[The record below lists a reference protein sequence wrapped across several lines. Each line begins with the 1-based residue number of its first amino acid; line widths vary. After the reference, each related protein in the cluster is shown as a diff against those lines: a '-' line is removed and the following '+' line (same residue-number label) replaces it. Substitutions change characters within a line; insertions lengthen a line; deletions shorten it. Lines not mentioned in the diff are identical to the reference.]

1 MNEQQIPEKEP
12 TANNHAHKHLAHPY
26 KRILFF
32 GILALIFVG
41 IFCLVNLPSVSAF
54 LSDLGDLLSPVIIG
68 CVIAYLCNPIL
79 EFYEYRVLRRMSK
92 TGIRRGLS
100 LLLAILTMIGL
111 IALLLLMVIPE
122 LVDSLMN
129 LATNYEVYLDGLLGF
144 VQNII
149 NSLAAKFEFGTDV
162 IQDVQQ
168 LKDML
173 FEFLGEGED
182 LMNKI
187 ETFITEKNVV
197 GEGIDLIISIFS
209 TFFDI
214 ILGIIIALYILA
226 SKEKRIAQIRKFR
239 KAVLNDKQNSKVTEI
254 TNLVSH
260 TFSGYV
266 FGVLIDALV
275 VGVLTF
281 VLLTIFNVSPYNLLI
296 ATLCAVTN
304 IIPVFG
310 PFIGAIPSAFI
321 VLISNPSKF
330 FLFLI
335 LILLIQQIDG
345 NLLCPKIQGD
355 NTGISSLA
363 VLVTI
368 TIAGAEWGFVG
379 LLVGVPICAVII
391 ELVKRALDN
400 RLTAMGEP
408 TDTVAYY
415 PEDALGNAEKDVHY
429 EHSGLLYQYEHSA
442 LKPKVEKFKARLYKI
457 MGYKGKAEDPSK
469 DASQDAEAIL
479 PETEAQGPD
488 GDGAALADD
497 TTETVSDV
505 TAEDDAAEADGH
517 GEEAYAS
524 SAQTTSSNQNQ

>member
-1 MNEQQIPEKEP
+1 MDEHSNPERDPMTEDHSK
-12 TANNHAHKHLAHPY
+12 KHLAHPY

-32 GILALIFVG
+32 GILATIFVG

-54 LSDLGDLLSPVIIG
+54 LGGLGKLLSPILIG

-79 EFYEYRVLRRMSK
+79 EFYEYRVLRRMEK

-100 LLLAILTMIGL
+100 LFLAILTMIGL

-122 LVDSLMN
+122 LVDSFMN
-129 LATNYEVYLDGLLGF
+129 LADKYEVYLNSLLGV
-144 VQNII
+144 VQTII

-168 LKDML
+168 LKDMF

-182 LMNKI
+182 LVNKI
-187 ETFITEKNVV
+187 KDFIVEKDVM
-197 GEGIDLIISIFS
+197 GEGLDLIIAIFS

-214 ILGIIIALYILA
+214 ILGIIIALYILS

-239 KAVLNDKQNSKVTEI
+239 KACLNEKQNAKFTEV

-330 FLFLI
+330 FLFLVLI
-335 LILLIQQIDG
+335 LIIQQIDG

-368 TIAGAEWGFVG
+368 TIAGGQWGFVG
-379 LLVGVPICAVII
+379 LLVGVPVCAVII
-391 ELVKRALDN
+391 ELVKRFLDK
-400 RLTAMGEP
+400 RLEAMGEP

-429 EHSGLLYQYEHSA
+429 EHAGLLYQYEHST
-442 LKPKVEKFKARLYKI
+442 LKPKVEKLKAKAFKL
-457 MGYKGKAEDPSK
+457 MGYKGKSEK
-469 DASQDAEAIL
+469 KASSD
-479 PETEAQGPD
+479 T
-488 GDGAALADD
+488 AD
-497 TTETVSDV
+497 TSETVAS
-505 TAEDDAAEADGH
+505 EESEAS
-517 GEEAYAS
+517 ETPT
-524 SAQTTSSNQNQ
+524 AQTQDHTDQT

>member
-1 MNEQQIPEKEP
+1 MNEHPNPEKEP
-12 TANNHAHKHLAHPY
+12 SMDGHTQKHLAHPY

-32 GILALIFVG
+32 GILAVIFVG
-41 IFCLVNLPSVSAF
+41 IFCLVNLPSVSSF
-54 LSDLGDLLSPVIIG
+54 LGGIGNLLSPVIIG

-100 LLLAILTMIGL
+100 LLLAILTMVGL

-129 LATNYEVYLDGLLGF
+129 LATNYEQYLDSLLGV
-144 VQNII
+144 VQNVI

-173 FEFLGEGED
+173 FDFLGEGED

-187 ETFITEKNVV
+187 KNFIAEKNVV
-197 GEGIDLIISIFS
+197 GEGIDLIIGIFS

-214 ILGIIIALYILA
+214 ILGIIIALYILS

-239 KAVLNDKQNSKVTEI
+239 KAVFNDKQNGKITEI
-254 TNLVSH
+254 THLVSH

-330 FLFLI
+330 FVFIILI
-335 LILLIQQIDG
+335 LIIQQVDG

-368 TIAGAEWGFVG
+368 TIAGAQWGFIG
-379 LLVGVPICAVII
+379 LLVGVPVCAVII
-391 ELVKRALDN
+391 ELVKRFLDN
-400 RLTAMGEP
+400 RLESMGEP

-429 EHSGLLYQYEHSA
+429 EHAGLLYQYEHSG
-442 LKPKVEKFKARLYKI
+442 LKPKIEKLKNRFFKLV
-457 MGYKGKAEDPSK
+457 GYEGKEKRKSKKAAAPS
-469 DASQDAEAIL
+469 DM
-479 PETEAQGPD
+479 ETD
-488 GDGAALADD
+488 MALDD
-497 TTETVSDV
+497 TALDPEAPLAPEEYVTVPP
-505 TAEDDAAEADGH
+505 EAPLTH
-517 GEEAYAS
+517 EEHA
-524 SAQTTSSNQNQ
+524 TVPPDNNTDQN

>member
-1 MNEQQIPEKEP
+1 MNERPTPETDPSTEDHGK
-12 TANNHAHKHLAHPY
+12 KHLAHPY
-26 KRILFF
+26 KRVLFF
-32 GILALIFVG
+32 GILAVIFVG
-41 IFCLVNLPSVSAF
+41 IFFLANIPSVSSF
-54 LSDLGDLLSPVIIG
+54 LSDIGGLLSPIFIG

-100 LLLAILTMIGL
+100 LLLAILTMVAL
-111 IALLLLMVIPE
+111 IALLLLMIVPE
-122 LVDSLMN
+122 LIDSIKN
-129 LATNYEVYLDGLLGF
+129 LATNYEYYLDSLLGV

-149 NSLAAKFEFGTDV
+149 NALAKEFEFGTDV

-173 FEFLGEGED
+173 FQFLGEGED

-187 ETFITEKNVV
+187 LSFVSEKNVV
-197 GEGIDLIISIFS
+197 GEGIGLVIAIVS

-214 ILGIIIALYILA
+214 ILGVIIALYILS

-239 KAVLNDKQNSKVTEI
+239 KAVFNDKQNSKITEVVG
-254 TNLVSH
+254 LVSH

-281 VLLTIFNVSPYNLLI
+281 ILLTIFNVSPYNLLI

-330 FLFLI
+330 FIFIILI
-335 LILLIQQIDG
+335 LIIQQVDG

-368 TIAGAEWGFVG
+368 TIAGSQWGFIG
-379 LLVGVPICAVII
+379 LLVGVPVCAVII
-391 ELVKRALDN
+391 ELVKRFLEN
-400 RLTAMGEP
+400 RLEAMGAP

-429 EHSGLLYQYEHSA
+429 EHTGLLYQYEHSS
-442 LKPKVEKFKARLYKI
+442 LKPKVEKLRSRFFKLV
-457 MGYKGKAEDPSK
+457 GYKGKSSRNGAKTDE
-469 DASQDAEAIL
+469 AAEAEMPVSEDL
-479 PETEAQGPD
+479 PETVGTETSTSDDLSEAVDTETPVSD
-488 GDGAALADD
+488 DD
-497 TTETVSDV
+497 TDN
-505 TAEDDAAEADGH
+505 D
-517 GEEAYAS
+517 S
-524 SAQTTSSNQNQ
+524 SK

>member
-1 MNEQQIPEKEP
+1 MNDQKIPEQEP
-12 TANNHAHKHLAHPY
+12 IMGEHKGKHLAHPY

-32 GILALIFVG
+32 GILAVIFVSV
-41 IFCLVNLPSVSAF
+41 FCLANIPSVSSF
-54 LSDLGDLLSPVIIG
+54 LSNIGKLLSPVIIG

-100 LLLAILTMIGL
+100 LFLAILTMVGL
-111 IALLLLMVIPE
+111 IALLLLMIIPE

-129 LATNYEVYLDGLLGF
+129 LASQYEYYLDSLLG
-144 VQNII
+144 VIQNVI

-173 FEFLGEGED
+173 FNFLGEGED

-187 ETFITEKNVV
+187 LAFISEKNVV
-197 GEGIDLIISIFS
+197 GEGIGLIVTIFS

-214 ILGIIIALYILA
+214 ILGIIIALYILS

-239 KAVLNDKQNSKVTEI
+239 KAVFNDKQNGKITEVSQ
-254 TNLVSH
+254 LVSH

-330 FLFLI
+330 FLFLVLV
-335 LILLIQQIDG
+335 LIIQQIDG

-368 TIAGAEWGFVG
+368 TIAGAQWGFVG
-379 LLVGVPICAVII
+379 LLLGVPICAVII
-391 ELVKRALDN
+391 ELIKRLLEN
-400 RLTAMGEP
+400 KLEAMGEP
-408 TDTVAYY
+408 IDTVAYY

-429 EHSGLLYQYEHSA
+429 EHAGLLYRYEHSR
-442 LKPKVEKFKARLYKI
+442 LKPMVEKLKAKAFKL
-457 MGYKGKAEDPSK
+457 MGYKGKLNGKS
-469 DASQDAEAIL
+469 AS
-479 PETEAQGPD
+479 GN
-488 GDGAALADD
+488 
-497 TTETVSDV
+497 
-505 TAEDDAAEADGH
+505 EDDAAGA
-517 GEEAYAS
+517 EE
-524 SAQTTSSNQNQ
+524 SAKENTQEVTEEETTSRDTSTSESGNNNNNE

>member
-1 MNEQQIPEKEP
+1 MNEHHTHDMKEGGES
-12 TANNHAHKHLAHPY
+12 AHSRLARFG
-26 KRILFF
+26 KKTLFF
-32 GILALIFVG
+32 GTLALVFVI
-41 IFCLVNLPSVSAF
+41 IFCVINMPSVSAF
-54 LSDLGDLLSPVIIG
+54 LGSIGNLLSPIFIG

-100 LLLAILTMIGL
+100 LFLAILTMIGL
-111 IALLLLMVIPE
+111 ISLLLLMIIPE
-122 LVDSLMN
+122 LVDSIKN
-129 LATNYEVYLDGLLGF
+129 LAKNYESYLDSLLGV
-144 VQNII
+144 VQDII
-149 NSLAAKFEFGTDV
+149 NSLAAEFEFGTDV

-173 FEFLGEGED
+173 FNFLGEGED

-187 ETFITEKNVV
+187 LTFITEKNVV
-197 GEGIDLIISIFS
+197 GEGIELVVAIVG

-214 ILGIIIALYILA
+214 ILGVIIALYILS

-239 KAVLNDKQNSKVTEI
+239 KAVFNDKQNEKISEI
-254 TNLVSH
+254 THLVSR

-281 VLLTIFNVSPYNLLI
+281 ILLTIFDVSPYNLLI

-330 FLFLI
+330 FLFIILI
-335 LILLIQQIDG
+335 LIIQQVDG

-368 TIAGAEWGFVG
+368 TIAGAQWGFVG
-379 LLVGVPICAVII
+379 LLLGVPVCAVII
-391 ELVKRALDN
+391 ELIKRLLEN
-400 RLTAMGEP
+400 RLEAMGAP

-415 PEDALGNAEKDVHY
+415 PDYALGNAEKDVHY
-429 EHSGLLYQYEHSA
+429 EHAGLLYQYEHST
-442 LKPKVEKFKARLYKI
+442 LKPKVEKFKAKAYKL
-457 MGYKGKAEDPSK
+457 MGYKGKLDKNAPKTAEP
-469 DASQDAEAIL
+469 AEAV
-479 PETEAQGPD
+479 ADSPD
-488 GDGAALADD
+488 QAPVD
-497 TTETVSDV
+497 TTAEPLVDTPTDTFAEPVSSEIIEDETPVDQ
-505 TAEDDAAEADGH
+505 A
-517 GEEAYAS
+517 
-524 SAQTTSSNQNQ
+524 

>member
-1 MNEQQIPEKEP
+1 MNEQQTPEREP
-12 TANNHAHKHLAHPY
+12 SVDGHSHKHLAHPY
-26 KRILFF
+26 KRVLFF

-54 LSDLGDLLSPVIIG
+54 LGGLGDLLSPVIIG

-100 LLLAILTMIGL
+100 LFLAILTMIGF
-111 IALLLLMVIPE
+111 IAVLLWMIIPE

-129 LATNYEVYLDGLLGF
+129 LAKNYEFYLDSLLGV
-144 VQNII
+144 VQNVI
-149 NSLAAKFEFGTDV
+149 NSLATRFDLGIDA

-173 FEFLGEGED
+173 FNFLGEGED

-187 ETFITEKNVV
+187 LAFINEKNVV
-197 GEGIDLIISIFS
+197 GEGIGLITSIIS

-214 ILGIIIALYILA
+214 VLGIFIALYILS

-239 KAVLNDKQNSKVTEI
+239 KAVFNDKQNDRITEI
-254 TNLVSH
+254 TKLVSR
-260 TFSGYV
+260 TFGGYV

-296 ATLCAVTN
+296 ATICAVTN

-330 FLFLI
+330 FLFIILVLI
-335 LILLIQQIDG
+335 IQQIDG

-363 VLVTI
+363 VLVSI
-368 TIAGAEWGFVG
+368 TIASGQWGVIG
-379 LLVGVPICAVII
+379 MVIGVPICAVII
-391 ELVKRALDN
+391 ELVKRLLEY
-400 RLTAMGEP
+400 RLESIGEP

-442 LKPKVEKFKARLYKI
+442 LKPKVEKIKARLYKL
-457 MGYKGKAEDPSK
+457 MGYKGKAEDPSG
-469 DASQDAEAIL
+469 DPSQEAE
-479 PETEAQGPD
+479 TQGPD
-488 GDGAALADD
+488 GDGAPLADD
-497 TTETVSDV
+497 TTQRTADV
-505 TAEDDAAEADGH
+505 TLADVAEDADGH
-517 GEEAYAS
+517 EEEACAS
-524 SAQTTSSNQNQ
+524 STRTTSSGEDS

>member
-1 MNEQQIPEKEP
+1 MNDQSTNDK
-12 TANNHAHKHLAHPY
+12 NNDTGNTSGSRLSKFGKKA
-26 KRILFF
+26 LFF
-32 GILALIFVG
+32 GILAAIFVA
-41 IFCLVNLPSVSAF
+41 IYCVVNSSSVSAF
-54 LSDLGDLLSPVIIG
+54 LSKVGNLLSPVIIG

-100 LLLAILTMIGL
+100 LFLAILTMVGL
-111 IALLLLMVIPE
+111 IALLFVMIIPE
-122 LVDSLMN
+122 LIASLTS
-129 LATNYEVYLDGLLGF
+129 LATNYEVYLDSLLGV

-149 NSLAAKFEFGTDV
+149 NGLAAKFELGTDV

-173 FEFLGEGED
+173 FQFLGEGED
-182 LMNKI
+182 LMNKVMN
-187 ETFITEKNVV
+187 FISEKNLV
-197 GEGIDLIISIFS
+197 GEGFNIVVTIFS

-214 ILGIIIALYILA
+214 VLGIFIALYILS

-239 KAVLNDKQNSKVTEI
+239 KAVFSDKQNAKITEL
-254 TNLVSH
+254 TRLVSH

-275 VGVLTF
+275 VGILTF
-281 VLLTIFNVSPYNLLI
+281 TLLSIFEVSPYNLLI

-330 FLFLI
+330 FLFIILI
-335 LILLIQQIDG
+335 LIIQQIDG

-368 TIAGAEWGFVG
+368 TIAGAQWGVLG
-379 LLVGVPICAVII
+379 LIVGVPICAVII
-391 ELVKRALDN
+391 ELVKRFLDN
-400 RLTAMGEP
+400 RLEAMGEP

-415 PEDALGNAEKDVHY
+415 PADALGDAEKDVHY
-429 EHSGLLYQYEHSA
+429 EHAGLLYKYEHSK
-442 LKPKVEKFKARLYKI
+442 LKPIMERFKAKFYKFL
-457 MGYKGKAEDPSK
+457 GYKGKSDKKAAAPNQETDQPSGEDGLNQQEVNFTESSTETAQVSLNHENNEK
-469 DASQDAEAIL
+469 DS
-479 PETEAQGPD
+479 PETPQDP
-488 GDGAALADD
+488 
-497 TTETVSDV
+497 
-505 TAEDDAAEADGH
+505 
-517 GEEAYAS
+517 
-524 SAQTTSSNQNQ
+524 Q

>member
-1 MNEQQIPEKEP
+1 MNDQPV
-12 TANNHAHKHLAHPY
+12 NNKNSESSQASGSRRPHFGK
-26 KRILFF
+26 KVLFF
-32 GILALIFVG
+32 GVLALIFLAIYFV
-41 IFCLVNLPSVSAF
+41 VNGSSVSAF
-54 LSDLGDLLSPVIIG
+54 LSKIGDLLSPIIIG

-79 EFYEYRVLRRMSK
+79 EFYEYRVLRRLSK

-100 LLLAILTMIGL
+100 LFLAILTMVGL
-111 IALLLLMVIPE
+111 IALLLLMIIPE
-122 LVDSLMN
+122 LVESIMN
-129 LATNYEVYLDGLLGF
+129 LAKNYESYLDSLLRV

-149 NSLAAKFEFGTDV
+149 NGLASKFDLGTDI

-173 FEFLGEGED
+173 FQFLGEGED

-187 ETFITEKNVV
+187 MTFITEKNVV
-197 GEGIDLIISIFS
+197 GEGINIIITIFS

-214 ILGIIIALYILA
+214 ILGVFIALYILS

-239 KAVLNDKQNSKVTEI
+239 KAVFNEKQNSKITEI
-254 TNLVSH
+254 SQLVSH
-260 TFSGYV
+260 TFRGYV

-275 VGVLTF
+275 VGILTF
-281 VLLTIFNVSPYNLLI
+281 TLLSIFEVSPYNLLI

-330 FLFLI
+330 FLFIILI
-335 LILLIQQIDG
+335 LIIQQIDG

-368 TIAGAEWGFVG
+368 TIAGAQWGVLG
-379 LLVGVPICAVII
+379 LIVGVPICAVII
-391 ELVKRALDN
+391 ELVKRFLDN
-400 RLTAMGEP
+400 RLEAMGEP

-415 PEDALGNAEKDVHY
+415 PEDALGDAEKDVHY
-429 EHSGLLYQYEHSA
+429 EHAGLLYKYERSK
-442 LKPKVEKFKARLYKI
+442 LKPHVERFKSKLFKL
-457 MGYKGKAEDPSK
+457 MGYKGKRDQKKASPEAETPPATEEKPMDQQNTNSTENHTDPT
-469 DASQDAEAIL
+469 QGETV
-479 PETEAQGPD
+479 PETDNDSEQ
-488 GDGAALADD
+488 
-497 TTETVSDV
+497 S
-505 TAEDDAAEADGH
+505 H
-517 GEEAYAS
+517 K
-524 SAQTTSSNQNQ
+524 N